1 MNNKTQ
7 NMETN
12 ENANPQ
18 LADENKMVQ
27 CSTPLIGSGAMA
39 LIKNVIV
46 ENMQPKVQVW
56 RSARDVRNY
65 KYLTLDE
72 LANIIASRENDKTII
87 GLRNLNT
94 KYVETGNLEYKIQY
108 DLLKPKLPLCTLTSN
123 MDNYRNEKHIHNF
136 LGLCVL
142 DIDIKDNP
150 LLPKI
155 IKSLKN
161 KFSNSPLTL
170 LNLTSP
176 RGEGYGL
183 KVVVKIY
190 LNEVI
195 LQCNEELNNCKDAK
209 RREELV
215 EIIKDFYSVAH
226 KSIRDYFIN
235 MFNDDYTI
243 VFDTNAKNIQGEA
256 FLSGDANVYYNPN
269 SSPFQVAWV
278 KKEKKVPQMNTYNTF
293 NYTATSND
301 EILEAILNDF
311 TKNCNGRNMAT
322 FNIALQAKHY
332 NISENEIL
340 SFVMNKWGDT
350 DFNEKEALRAIRNGF
365 KYTPYVQY
373 VFNSN
378 NSNNI

>member
-1 MNNKTQ
+1 MKKKEVVMNN
-7 NMETN
+7 
-12 ENANPQ
+12 AN
-18 LADENKMVQ
+18 LHADPNENKMVQ
-27 CSTPLIGSGAMA
+27 YPAPIIGSGAMA
-39 LIKNVIV
+39 PINNGVV
-46 ENMQPKVQVW
+46 DNMEIKVQVW

-87 GLRNLNT
+87 KLRKLNR

-123 MDNYRNEKHIHNF
+123 MDNYRDEKHIYNF

-155 IKSLKN
+155 IDSLKN
-161 KFSNSPLTL
+161 KFSNSPLIL
-170 LNLTSP
+170 MMNDSP
-176 RGEGYGL
+176 RSEGYGL

-190 LNEVI
+190 LNKEIVR
-195 LQCNEELNNCKDAK
+195 CNEELNNCKDAK

-235 MFNDDYTI
+235 KFKDDYTI

-269 SSPFQVAWV
+269 SSPFKVAWV

-293 NYTATSND
+293 NYSSTSND

-332 NISENEIL
+332 NIGENEIL
-340 SFVMNKWGDT
+340 SFVMRKWGDV
-350 DFNEKEALRAIRNGF
+350 DFNEKEALRTIRNGF